1 MCVCVLMCVCVCV
14 CERER
19 KIEREREMVRLLPNT
34 TACTYVQVDRLT
46 HKVVRNET

>member
-1 MCVCVLMCVCVCV
+1 MCV

-19 KIEREREMVRLLPNT
+19 ERKIGRERKKEREMVRLLPNT

>member
-1 MCVCVLMCVCVCV
+1 M

-19 KIEREREMVRLLPNT
+19 GERKEREREMVRLLPNT